1 MRKDEIEGA
10 AYAIKLLETP
20 DKGNP
25 FVGLPPY
32 MDLTTADWSA
42 VNGKDDLEKYNKTAK
57 GGKKDDSMLSD
68 LLKKTKGNGGSGIG
82 GGIGGGMGGG
92 RGGGIGSGGGRTLPL
107 PGAKPSRA

>member
-1 MRKDEIEGA
+1 MRKDEIKGA

-42 VNGKDDLEKYNKTAK
+42 VNGKDDLEKYNKTVK

-82 GGIGGGMGGG
+82 GGIG
-92 RGGGIGSGGGRTLPL
+92 SGGGRTLPL